1 MKKHLIRFSMIAAL
15 AASGVYAQ
23 DLRVDIPFDFMAGT
37 GTFPA
42 GEYLVRMPTTAPVMT
57 IETGD
62 HKPCFLG
69 FVTRLRAAHIQE
81 KGKLSFHRYG
91 TRYILAEVWVQGR
104 NEGMKLQRTK
114 LERELIAEAAGAKY
128 VTVAAR

>member
-15 AASGVYAQ
+15 AASGMYAQ
-23 DLRVDIPFDFMAGT
+23 DLRVEIPFDFVAGAS
-37 GTFPA
+37 TFPA
-42 GEYLVRMPTTAPVMT
+42 GEYLVRLPSTTPSMT

-62 HKPCFLG
+62 HKPCYLE
-69 FVTRLRAAHIQE
+69 FVTPLSAAHIQE
-81 KGKLSFHRYG
+81 KSKLSFHRYG

-104 NEGMKLQRTK
+104 IDGMQLRRTK
-114 LERELIAEAAGAKY
+114 LERELIAEAARVRS